1 MDRLNIGQEA
11 KVLIKWRVLPIDR
24 TDEAEENIAAKFAKK
39 YGIIYTLNLV
49 CGFGISIRRYYGE
62 RQSFYNGRR
71 PLSVWYGYSL

>member
-39 YGIIYTLNLV
+39 YGIPRKN
-49 CGFGISIRRYYGE
+49 ISVEPVFINTKGE
-62 RQSFYNGRR
+62 EGEIE
-71 PLSVWYGYSL
+71 